1 MSENI
6 IYHYLNVLKE
16 TVNDIVQNIEQK
28 NQQEVK
34 ILLQDAQDQ
43 IKNLETFYYNI
54 PDGTKRKEIQ
64 NQVHEFKV
72 KIQEIQ
78 YDNQYNSLFSDNFNF
93 LEKTN
98 VDRSGHFQILKNSYE
113 QVLET
118 EEIGKDVINQL
129 SYQKETLQK
138 SQNNLRHANGQMSKA
153 VHFLKSLNKW
163 WK

>member
-43 IKNLETFYYNI
+43 IKNLETFYYGI

-64 NQVHEFKV
+64 NQVSEFKV

-78 YDNQYNSLFSDNFNF
+78 YDNQYNSFFSGNF

-98 VDRSGHFQILKNSYE
+98 VDRLGHFPILKNSYE

-138 SQNNLRHANGQMSKA
+138 SKNNIRNVNGQMSKA
-153 VHFLKSLNKW
+153 VNLLRSLNKW